1 MLIAIVLGLSQ
12 AAAAVPAAPPMN
24 SNGQVLMT
32 RAEIK
37 AYNSALARDHP
48 NYVRCQ
54 RTLDTGSLVKK
65 TTSCRTNEAWRR
77 AEQIANDDLR
87 YTMDRSMTSQSTA
100 GS

>member
-1 MLIAIVLGLSQ
+1 MRIAIVLGLSQ
-12 AAAAVPAAPPMN
+12 ASAPAAPPMS
-24 SNGQVLMT
+24 SNGQVMMT

-37 AYNSALARDHP
+37 AYNSALSREHP

-87 YTMDRSMTSQSTA
+87 YTMDRTMTSQSTA
-100 GS
+100 GN